1 MAMTRLCERPA
12 CSEPGAIAYGF
23 DAARAF
29 VWLAPLEPDA
39 DRNRAG
45 TLCVR
50 HADAMVVP
58 LGWTLEDARDPM
70 PRLFKPAAR
79 VRPARP
85 SRRSSGS
92 LPSRPGA
99 KRVKPPAEEQL
110 SLVEVPAPEPPTAP
124 PTRHHA
130 PPPTITPD
138 PPIAAH
144 TVVEVTGV
152 ASSDDPDATVAIP
165 WMPEFDI
172 TDELGGALSAET
184 PLLAR
189 AFRGVDRH
197 P

>member
-1 MAMTRLCERPA
+1 MTRLCERPA
-12 CSEPGAIAYGF
+12 CSEHGAIAYGF
-23 DAARAF
+23 DAERAL

-70 PRLFKPAAR
+70 PRLFKPAAG
-79 VRPARP
+79 VRPARQT
-85 SRRSSGS
+85 RRATGSS
-92 LPSRPGA
+92 PSRPGA
-99 KRVKPPAEEQL
+99 KRTKPPAEEQL
-110 SLVEVPAPEPPTAP
+110 SLVELPAAQPSTKPRTKRAAPPAPPV
-124 PTRHHA
+124 
-130 PPPTITPD
+130 TPD
-138 PPIAAH
+138 PPVEH
-144 TVVEVTGV
+144 TVAEVTGV
-152 ASSDDPDATVAIP
+152 ASSDDPDATVSIP

-189 AFRGVDRH
+189 AFRGIDRH

>member
-23 DAARAF
+23 DAARAL

-45 TLCVR
+45 TLCLR

-58 LGWTLEDARDPM
+58 LGWSLEDARDPM

-92 LPSRPGA
+92 LPSRTGA
-99 KRVKPPAEEQL
+99 KRAKPPTEEQL
-110 SLVEVPAPEPPTAP
+110 SLVEVPATEPAPEHREPAPAIPEP
-124 PTRHHA
+124 
-130 PPPTITPD
+130 TIPD
-138 PPIAAH
+138 PAIVAH
-144 TVVEVTGV
+144 TVVAVTGV

-172 TDELGGALSAET
+172 NDELGGALSAET

-189 AFRGVDRH
+189 AFRGVERQ

>member
-1 MAMTRLCERPA
+1 MAMARLCERPA
-12 CSEPGAIAYGF
+12 CSEHGAIAYGF
-23 DAARAF
+23 DAVRAL

-58 LGWTLEDARDPM
+58 MGWTLEDARDPM
-70 PRLFKPAAR
+70 PRLFKPSAK

-85 SRRSSGS
+85 SRRASGS
-92 LPSRPGA
+92 LPSRLSA
-99 KRVKPPAEEQL
+99 KRATPPEGEQL
-110 SLVEVPAPEPPTAP
+110 SLIEPLPDEP
-124 PTRHHA
+124 VSL
-130 PPPTITPD
+130 PD
-138 PPIAAH
+138 PIPPEAPIAVH

-152 ASSDDPDATVAIP
+152 SSSDDPDVTVAIP

-189 AFRGVDRH
+189 AFRGIDRH

>member
-1 MAMTRLCERPA
+1 MARLCERPA

-23 DAARAF
+23 DADRAL
-29 VWLAPLEPDA
+29 VWLAPLDPDG

-45 TLCVR
+45 TLCLR

-58 LGWTLEDARDPM
+58 MGWTLEDARDPM

-92 LPSRPGA
+92 LPSRSSPARTGT
-99 KRVKPPAEEQL
+99 KRTKPPAGEQL
-110 SLVEVPAPEPPTAP
+110 SLVEVPRAETPPSESIEEPVAS
-124 PTRHHA
+124 
-130 PPPTITPD
+130 
-138 PPIAAH
+138 

-152 ASSDDPDATVAIP
+152 SSSDDPDVTVAIP

>member
-1 MAMTRLCERPA
+1 MARLCERPA
-12 CSEPGAIAYGF
+12 CSEHGAIAYGF
-23 DAARAF
+23 DAVRAL

-58 LGWTLEDARDPM
+58 MGWTLEDARDPM

-85 SRRSSGS
+85 SRRSGS
-92 LPSRPGA
+92 TPSRLGA
-99 KRVKPPAEEQL
+99 KRGTPPAVEQL
-110 SLVEVPAPEPPTAP
+110 ALVEPLPAEVVAP
-124 PTRHHA
+124 PTPIA
-130 PPPTITPD
+130 PVTPD
-138 PPIAAH
+138 PPIEAH

-152 ASSDDPDATVAIP
+152 SSSDDPDVTVAIP

-172 TDELGGALSAET
+172 TDELGGALSADT

-189 AFRGVDRH
+189 AFRGIDRNT
-197 P
+197 